1 MSGIDIDPA
10 FLERLAALLERS
22 GLSEIE
28 LRQGELHVRL
38 VRRVEATVVERV
50 VPVAAQAV
58 AAPQPAPTAGE
69 AASPAPAAPA
79 REEGVTVTAP
89 MVGTV
94 YLQSEPGAPPFV
106 QPGDEVKE
114 GDMLLIIEAMKVMNP
129 IRAPRAGRVLRILVE
144 NAQPVEYGE
153 PLVVIG

>member
-50 VPVAAQAV
+50 VPPAQT
-58 AAPQPAPTAGE
+58 PQPAA
-69 AASPAPAAPA
+69 PAPAAPA
-79 REEGVTVTAP
+79 GPAPAPVEEGTTVTAP

-94 YLQSEPGAPPFV
+94 YLQPEPGAPPFV

-114 GDMLLIIEAMKVMNP
+114 GDVLLIIEAMKVMNP

>member
-38 VRRVEATVVERV
+38 VRRVEVTVVERV
-50 VPVAAQAV
+50 VPAAQPV
-58 AAPQPAPTAGE
+58 PHQ
-69 AASPAPAAPA
+69 PAPAAAAPEAAPA
-79 REEGVTVTAP
+79 EEGTTVTAP

-94 YLQSEPGAPPFV
+94 YLQPEPGAPPFV

-114 GDMLLIIEAMKVMNP
+114 GDVLLIIEAMKVMNP

>member
-50 VPVAAQAV
+50 VPAAQPV
-58 AAPQPAPTAGE
+58 PHQ
-69 AASPAPAAPA
+69 PAPAAAAPEPA
-79 REEGVTVTAP
+79 APAEEGTTVTAP

-94 YLQSEPGAPPFV
+94 YLQPEPGAPPFV

-114 GDMLLIIEAMKVMNP
+114 GDVLLIIEAMKVMNP

>member
-38 VRRVEATVVERV
+38 VRRVEAMVVERV
-50 VPVAAQAV
+50 VPAAQPV
-58 AAPQPAPTAGE
+58 PHQ
-69 AASPAPAAPA
+69 PAPAAAAPKAAAPA
-79 REEGVTVTAP
+79 EEGTTVTAP

-94 YLQSEPGAPPFV
+94 YLQPEPGAPPFV

-114 GDMLLIIEAMKVMNP
+114 GDVLLIIEAMKVMNP